1 MARFGR
7 DFVRAATQPAFTQ
20 GLFTAA
26 QQMGSA
32 PRRRREEAEAERK
45 RKEEEAKLARQR
57 QYQAGLLTLGASGE
71 FDPEM
76 LQDALG
82 GAAELGIDPSQAI
95 QALSAGQTLREQ
107 QLKEA
112 EAKAKEQA
120 FINRKNALANTATRL
135 GLEDLANRIPTI
147 TSTEELRDVA
157 SEMRKT
163 ELEKLPSLNRLQ
175 RKRLARAS
183 GVTDTEFDSLEL
195 ATVSD
200 DAFNSLISGQSGD
213 LEPFMEGEDV
223 KFYRVNEAGRVYDIN
238 TSQWKDAQELGLEP
252 PPPQVQRIENVATGM
267 ADELAKVGAKNFAEA
282 HEGAKKAADALG
294 SIKRTLPTV
303 DNMFTGAGAETKLNI
318 SRYART
324 FGIDVVD
331 PDRIADTEAYIA
343 ESGRRVAEYITNLG
357 AGTGHSDADREYAER
372 VVAGNITTDK
382 EALKRLLTVLKQDA
396 ERKIV
401 NFNNLKTEVSEK
413 LGPQGSAALAFYGD
427 IFVSEP
433 EPVPASTGLSE
444 QASSYLK

>member
-7 DFVRAATQPAFTQ
+7 DFVRAATQPAYTE

-26 QQMGSA
+26 AGLGSA

-57 QYQAGLLTLGASGE
+57 QYQANLMSLGASGQ

-76 LQDALG
+76 LQGALG
-82 GAAELGIDPSQAI
+82 GAAELGVDPSKAI

-120 FINRKNALANTATRL
+120 FINRKNSLANTATKL

-163 ELEKLPSLNRLQ
+163 ELEKLPSLNPLQ

-252 PPPQVQRIENVATGM
+252 PPPQVQRIENIATGM

-357 AGTGHSDADREYAER
+357 AGTGLSDADREYAER

-401 NFNNLKTEVSEK
+401 NFNNLKTEVSK
-413 LGPQGSAALAFYGD
+413 SLGPEGSLALAFYGD

-433 EPVPASTGLSE
+433 EPVPVSTGLSE

>member
-1 MARFGR
+1 MAKFSQAFLQGLL
-7 DFVRAATQPAFTQ
+7 QPTYGQ

-26 QQMGSA
+26 QQAGQLPAQM
-32 PRRRREEAEAERK
+32 RQIR
-45 RKEEEAKLARQR
+45 EEEAKLARQR
-57 QYQAGLLTLGASGE
+57 QYQTGLLTLGASGE
-71 FDPEM
+71 FDPKM
-76 LQDALG
+76 LQGALG
-82 GAAELGIDPSQAI
+82 GAAELGIDPSQAV
-95 QALSAGQTLREQ
+95 QALSVGQTLREQ

-163 ELEKLPSLNRLQ
+163 ELEKLPSLNPLQ

-238 TSQWKDAQELGLEP
+238 TNQWKDAQELGLEP

-357 AGTGHSDADREYAER
+357 AGTGLSDADREYAER